1 MEEKMKA
8 NKLTK
13 EELEFEK
20 SIDKLRPVTGRKRA
34 QIETI
39 LAETKKNRSISLRI
53 SSFDLGML
61 KKKASTQGIPYQTL
75 INSVLHK
82 YITNELLD
90 RDEALKSFQIL
101 GNAR

>member
-1 MEEKMKA
+1 MKA
-8 NKLTK
+8 NKLTT
-13 EELEFEK
+13 EELEFAK
-20 SIDKLRPVTGRKRA
+20 TIDELQPVTGEKRA
-34 QIETI
+34 KIENI

-61 KKKASTQGIPYQTL
+61 KKKARTQGIPYQTL

-90 RDEALKSFQIL
+90 RDEALKSFQL
-101 GNAR
+101 LRSTR

>member
-1 MEEKMKA
+1 MKA
-8 NKLTK
+8 NKLTT
-13 EELEFEK
+13 EELEFGEI
-20 SIDKLRPVTGRKRA
+20 IDKLQPVTGKKRA
-34 QIETI
+34 KIENI

-61 KKKASTQGIPYQTL
+61 KKKARIQGIPYQTL

-90 RDEALKSFQIL
+90 RDEALKSFQLL
-101 GNAR
+101 GSTR